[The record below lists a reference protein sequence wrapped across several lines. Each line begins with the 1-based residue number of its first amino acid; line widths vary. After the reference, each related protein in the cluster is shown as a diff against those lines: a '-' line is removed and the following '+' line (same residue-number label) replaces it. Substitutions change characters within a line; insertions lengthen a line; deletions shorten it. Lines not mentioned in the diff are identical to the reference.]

1 MVRADQPGPQY
12 ELSLSMQE
20 PNAPALDSYLISLA
34 VSQEEEQGEF
44 ALFLQPSIDLTGDP
58 NILQSS

>member
-1 MVRADQPGPQY
+1 MR
-12 ELSLSMQE
+12 E

-34 VSQEEEQGEF
+34 LSQEEEQGEF
-44 ALFLQPSIDLTGDP
+44 APFLQPSIDLTGDP